1 MTERWTQSPKV
12 AVVGGGLAGLAA
24 GCALANSGF
33 RVTLFERRPYLGG
46 RASSYQH
53 PGTGEVVD
61 NCQHVLLGCC
71 TNLIEFYRRIG
82 VEDKI
87 RWYDRLTFLEPGG
100 RASVIEPS
108 SLPAPLHTAPAFLR
122 AACLRLSDKLAI
134 AAAMAAL
141 VPLMPRERGESFLTW
156 LRRHGQT
163 GRAIERFWKTV
174 LVSALNEDLDRVSVP
189 CAAHVMRESFL
200 KSAAAGRMGVPTVP
214 LTELYHTAGD
224 YICARGGEVQFR
236 CSVESF
242 RAEFAALKLSTASE
256 EASFDF
262 VVCAVPFDVLSRM
275 LPETSAAEPLR
286 QTLDR
291 FESSPITG
299 IHLWFDR
306 QITDLEHA
314 VLLDRTVQWMF
325 HKSKLLVSHQNAAAN
340 TGGHALNRAEETEGR
355 DLSRGQ
361 ETGGH
366 GLSRAA
372 NAPKDAGTSAPEGNG
387 SYVELVVS
395 SSKTLVEKSRAEI
408 IDLALAE
415 LREFFPEARAA
426 NLVKSTVIKE
436 IHATYSPRPGVDV
449 FRPGPETVWP
459 RVFLAGDWTATGW
472 PATMEGAVRSGYLA
486 AQCVARAAGLRDA
499 AFLVPDLPA
508 TGFMRLFG

>member
-1 MTERWTQSPKV
+1 MTERWTQSPRV

-24 GCALANSGF
+24 GCALADSGF
-33 RVTLFERRPYLGG
+33 HITLFERRSYLGG

-71 TNLIEFYRRIG
+71 TNLVEFYRRIG

-108 SLPAPLHTAPAFLR
+108 SLPAPLHNAPAFLR
-122 AACLRLSDKLAI
+122 AACLNLTDKLTI

-141 VPLMPRERGESFLTW
+141 APVMPRDTGESFLTW

-163 GRAIERFWKTV
+163 ERAIERFWKTV
-174 LVSALNEDLDRVSVP
+174 LVSALNEGIDRVSVP
-189 CAAHVMRESFL
+189 SAAQVMRESFL
-200 KSAAAGRMGVPTVP
+200 KSPAAGRMGVPTVP
-214 LTELYHTAGD
+214 LTELYNTAGD

-236 CSVESF
+236 SSVESF
-242 RAEFAALKLSTASE
+242 RAEFAGVKLLTAEGE
-256 EASFDF
+256 ENFDF
-262 VVCAVPFDVLSRM
+262 VVFAVPFDVLSRM
-275 LPETSAAEPLR
+275 LPQTSAAEPLR

-291 FESSPITG
+291 FETSPITG

-306 QITDLEHA
+306 QVTDLEHA
-314 VLLDRTVQWMF
+314 VLLDRTIQWMF
-325 HKSKLLVSHQNAAAN
+325 HKSKLLGRAAAHEVAVTN
-340 TGGHALNRAEETEGR
+340 
-355 DLSRGQ
+355 
-361 ETGGH
+361 GGH
-366 GLSRAA
+366 GFSLAD
-372 NAPKDAGTSAPEGNG
+372 DASSPAGALASEANG
-387 SYVELVVS
+387 SYLELVVS

-436 IHATYSPRPGVDV
+436 VHATYSPRPGVDV
-449 FRPGPETVWP
+449 FRPRPETVWP

-472 PATMEGAVRSGYLA
+472 PATMEGAVRSGYVA
-486 AQCVARAAGLRDA
+486 AQCVARVAGLRNA